1 MMKLLTKI
9 TAVTVAAGFLAACG
23 TADVAN
29 MSVKGGD
36 FNKGLRDGYVK
47 LANSEYDQTDLGSGD
62 DFSSRAKMAAMGKA
76 SAPEGI
82 SSRKL
87 VAPHKGQ
94 LTDARARLVSALGKG
109 AAKIIPGDASKAQTS
124 FDCWMEQAEE
134 NIQPEDI
141 AACRNAFNV
150 AMKNVE
156 ATLGPKKKAKKKK
169 KKGPQTTRYVVYF
182 DFNSHQLNKA
192 GQNAVDFVIGEVK
205 KKAKIAVTGYADRA
219 GNADYNSILA
229 TKRANRVVAA
239 FDKAGLKNPL
249 SVAVF
254 GEKSPAVNTADGKAE
269 RLNRRVEIHV
279 TQ

>member
-1 MMKLLTKI
+1 MKLLTKI

-23 TADVAN
+23 TADIAN

-47 LANSEYDQTDLGSGD
+47 LANSEFDQTDIGSGD

-94 LTDARARLVSALGKG
+94 LTSARARLVSALGKG
-109 AAKIIPGDASKAQTS
+109 AAKIIPGQAAKAQTS

-134 NIQPEDI
+134 NIQPKDI
-141 AACRNAFNV
+141 AACRKHFND
-150 AMKNVE
+150 AMKKVE
-156 ATLGPKKKAKKKK
+156 AALAPKKKAKKK

-182 DFNSHQLNKA
+182 DFNSSKLNKA
-192 GQNAVDFVIGEVK
+192 GKNAVDFIIGEVK
-205 KKAKIAVTGYADRA
+205 KKGTIKVTGYADRA

-239 FDKAGLKNPL
+239 FDKAGLKNAL

-254 GEKSPAVNTADGKAE
+254 GEKAPAVKTGDGKRE
-269 RLNRRVEIHV
+269 RLNRRVEV
-279 TQ
+279 LRLKT